1 MKLTRDDLKE
11 ISAGTTAVDY
21 GALIKAFIV
30 KLIAFI
36 QNLLSGGS
44 TGGGTGG
51 GTGGESGGGGGHA
64 GGGGG
69 SGGSGPA

>member
-21 GALIKAFIV
+21 GALIKAFII

-51 GTGGESGGGGGHA
+51 DSGGGGGHA